1 MALKKIG
8 VFISGG
14 GSNLQALIDGVHNK
28 YGEIALVLS
37 SSPNAYGL
45 TRAKE
50 QGIKTV
56 SLETKDPTCDEKTLN
71 ILEENHIDFIVL
83 AGYLKII
90 SPKLVFRYSGK
101 IINIHPS
108 LIPSFCGAE
117 HYGLR
122 VHEKAIEYGV
132 KISGATVHFVDEG
145 TDTGPIIMQ
154 RAVCVDEDETPITL
168 QKKVLEIEHEILC
181 SSVQKMCENKL
192 ILTGRKVN
200 VLS

>member
-1 MALKKIG
+1 MGLKKIA

-14 GSNLQALIDGVHNK
+14 GSNLQALIDHIHQK

-37 SSPNAYGL
+37 SDSKAYGM

-50 QGIKTV
+50 NNITAISLNTKEANYEETV
-56 SLETKDPTCDEKTLN
+56 IAICK
-71 ILEENHIDFIVL
+71 ENKIDFIVL

-90 SPKLVFRYSGK
+90 SPQIVSTYADK

-117 HYGLR
+117 YYGLR

-132 KISGATVHFVDEG
+132 KVSGATVHFIDIG

-154 RAVCVDEDETPITL
+154 KTVCVEYEDTPITL
-168 QKKVLEIEHEILC
+168 QKKIIEVEHEILV
-181 SSVQKMCENKL
+181 SSVQKMCEEKL
-192 ILTGRKVN
+192 ILTGRKVR
-200 VLS
+200 VLA